1 MLFRRKQPEQFWQK
15 LRVALWP
22 RRNWWRSLQYV
33 GKRVLR
39 LSASP
44 HVVAMGFA
52 AGVFASF
59 TPFIGFHFAICFAI
73 AYLIGGNMV
82 AAALGTWVGNPITFP
97 FIWFYTYKFGNL
109 LLHGNEGALTMRQ
122 VSGRLIHLSFGNLIE
137 LLKPMTL
144 GGFMLGVPVAIIFY
158 FIIRRLVFVYQR
170 SRLAAMARRTEKR
183 VLDKVLHRG
192 ESHGEQS
199 KHSER

>member
-1 MLFRRKQPEQFWQK
+1 MLFRRKHPEQFWQK

-22 RRNWWRSLQYV
+22 RRNWWRSAQYIS
-33 GKRVLR
+33 KRVLR

-59 TPFIGFHFAICFAI
+59 TPFIGFHFVICFAI
-73 AYLIGGNMV
+73 AYIMRGNMI
-82 AAALGTWVGNPITFP
+82 AAALGTWLGNPITFP
-97 FIWFYTYKFGNL
+97 FIWFYTYKLGNL
-109 LLHGNEGALTMRQ
+109 LLHGNEGALTMRE
-122 VSGRLIHLSFGNLIE
+122 VSGQLLHLSFGNLIE

-144 GGFMLGVPVAIIFY
+144 GGFMLGVPMAIISY

-170 SRLAAMARRTEKR
+170 SRLAIIARRTEKR

-192 ESHGEQS
+192 ESHGE
-199 KHSER
+199 

>member
-1 MLFRRKQPEQFWQK
+1 MLFRRKHPEQFWKK

-22 RRNWWRSLQYV
+22 RRNWWRSAQYIS
-33 GKRVLR
+33 KRVLR

-44 HVVAMGFA
+44 HVVAIGFA

-59 TPFIGFHFAICFAI
+59 TPFIGFHFVICFAI
-73 AYLIGGNMV
+73 AYIMRGNMI

-109 LLHGNEGALTMRQ
+109 LLHGHEGALSMRE
-122 VSGRLIHLSFGNLIE
+122 VSGRLLHLSFGNLIE
-137 LLKPMTL
+137 LLKPMSL
-144 GGFMLGVPVAIIFY
+144 GGFMLGVPMAITFY

-170 SRLAAMARRTEKR
+170 SRLAIIARRTEKR

-192 ESHGEQS
+192 ESHGE
-199 KHSER
+199 

>member
-1 MLFRRKQPEQFWQK
+1 MLFRRKHPEQFWQK

-22 RRNWWRSLQYV
+22 RRSWWRSAQYIS
-33 GKRVLR
+33 KRVLR

-59 TPFIGFHFAICFAI
+59 TPFIGFHFVICFAI
-73 AYLIGGNMV
+73 AYIMGGNMI

-109 LLHGNEGALTMRQ
+109 LLHGHEGALSMRE
-122 VSGRLIHLSFGNLIE
+122 VSGQLLHLSFGNLVD

-144 GGFMLGVPVAIIFY
+144 GGFMAGVPMAIISY

-170 SRLAAMARRTEKR
+170 SRLAIIARRTEKR

-192 ESHGEQS
+192 ESHGE
-199 KHSER
+199 

>member
-1 MLFRRKQPEQFWQK
+1 MLFRRKKPEQFWQK

-22 RRNWWRSLQYV
+22 RRNWWRSAQYV
-33 GKRVLR
+33 SKRVLR

-59 TPFIGFHFAICFAI
+59 TPFIGFHFVICFTI
-73 AYLIGGNMV
+73 AYIMGGNMI

-97 FIWFYTYKFGNL
+97 FIWFYTYKFGNV
-109 LLHGNEGALTMRQ
+109 LLHGHEGSLSMVQ
-122 VSGRLIHLSFGNLIE
+122 VSGHLLHLSFSNLVE
-137 LLKPMTL
+137 LLKPMML
-144 GGFMLGVPVAIIFY
+144 GGFMLGVPAAILFY
-158 FIIRRLVFVYQR
+158 FLIRRLVFVYQR
-170 SRLAAMARRTEKR
+170 SRLAIMARRTEKR

-192 ESHGEQS
+192 ESHGE
-199 KHSER
+199 

>member
-1 MLFRRKQPEQFWQK
+1 MLFRRKHPEQFWQK

-22 RRNWWRSLQYV
+22 RRNWWRSAQYIS
-33 GKRVLR
+33 KRVLR

-59 TPFIGFHFAICFAI
+59 TPFIGFHFVICFAI
-73 AYLIGGNMV
+73 AYIMGGNMI

-109 LLHGNEGALTMRQ
+109 LLHGHEGALSMRE
-122 VSGRLIHLSFGNLIE
+122 VSGQLLHLSFGNLVE

-144 GGFMLGVPVAIIFY
+144 GGFMAGVPMAIISY
-158 FIIRRLVFVYQR
+158 FVIRRLVFVYQR
-170 SRLAAMARRTEKR
+170 SRLAIIARRTEKR

-192 ESHGEQS
+192 ESHGE
-199 KHSER
+199 

>member
-1 MLFRRKQPEQFWQK
+1 MLFRRKHPEQFWQK

-22 RRNWWRSLQYV
+22 RRSWWRSAQYIS
-33 GKRVLR
+33 KRVLR

-44 HVVAMGFA
+44 HVVAIGFA

-59 TPFIGFHFAICFAI
+59 TPFIGFHFVICFAI
-73 AYLIGGNMV
+73 AYIMGGNMI

-109 LLHGNEGALTMRQ
+109 LLHGHEGALSMRE
-122 VSGRLIHLSFGNLIE
+122 VSGQLLHLSFGNLVD

-144 GGFMLGVPVAIIFY
+144 GGFMAGVPMAIISY

-170 SRLAAMARRTEKR
+170 SRLAIIARRTEKR

-192 ESHGEQS
+192 ESHGE
-199 KHSER
+199 

>member
-1 MLFRRKQPEQFWQK
+1 MLFRRKHPEQFWQK

-22 RRNWWRSLQYV
+22 RRNWWRSAQYIS
-33 GKRVLR
+33 KRVLR

-59 TPFIGFHFAICFAI
+59 TPFIGFHFVICFAI
-73 AYLIGGNMV
+73 AYLMGGNMI

-109 LLHGNEGALTMRQ
+109 LLHGHEGALSMRE
-122 VSGRLIHLSFGNLIE
+122 VSGQLLHLSFGNLVD

-144 GGFMLGVPVAIIFY
+144 GGFMAGVPMAIISY
-158 FIIRRLVFVYQR
+158 FVIRRLVFVYQR
-170 SRLAAMARRTEKR
+170 SRLAIIARRTEKR

-192 ESHGEQS
+192 ESHGE
-199 KHSER
+199 

>member
-22 RRNWWRSLQYV
+22 RRNWWRSAQYIS
-33 GKRVLR
+33 KRVLR

-44 HVVAMGFA
+44 HVVAIGFA

-59 TPFIGFHFAICFAI
+59 TPFIGFHFVICFAI
-73 AYLIGGNMV
+73 AYIMGGNMI

-97 FIWFYTYKFGNL
+97 FIWFYTYKFGNV
-109 LLHGNEGALTMRQ
+109 LLHGHEGSLSMRE
-122 VSGRLIHLSFGNLIE
+122 VSGHLLHLSFSNLVD

-144 GGFMLGVPVAIIFY
+144 GGFMLGVPVAILFY
-158 FIIRRLVFVYQR
+158 FIVRRLVFVYQR
-170 SRLAAMARRTEKR
+170 SRLAIMARGTEKR

-192 ESHGEQS
+192 ETHGE
-199 KHSER
+199 

>member
-1 MLFRRKQPEQFWQK
+1 M
-15 LRVALWP
+15 WP
-22 RRNWWRSLQYV
+22 RRNWWRSAQYIS
-33 GKRVLR
+33 KRVLR

-59 TPFIGFHFAICFAI
+59 TPFIGFHFVICFAI
-73 AYLIGGNMV
+73 AYIMRGNMI
-82 AAALGTWVGNPITFP
+82 AAALGTWLGNPITFP
-97 FIWFYTYKFGNL
+97 FIWFYTYKLGNL
-109 LLHGNEGALTMRQ
+109 LLHGNEGALTMRE
-122 VSGRLIHLSFGNLIE
+122 VSGQLLHLSFGNLIE

-144 GGFMLGVPVAIIFY
+144 GGFMLGVPMAIISY

-170 SRLAAMARRTEKR
+170 SRLAIIARRTEKR

-192 ESHGEQS
+192 ESHGE
-199 KHSER
+199 

>member
-1 MLFRRKQPEQFWQK
+1 MLFRRKHPEHFWK
-15 LRVALWP
+15 RLRVALWP
-22 RRNWWRSLQYV
+22 RRNWWRSAQYIS
-33 GKRVLR
+33 KRVLR

-59 TPFIGFHFAICFAI
+59 TPFIGFHFVICFAI
-73 AYLIGGNMV
+73 AYLIGGNMI

-109 LLHGNEGALTMRQ
+109 LLHGHEGALSMRE
-122 VSGRLIHLSFGNLIE
+122 VSGRLLHLSFGNLVE

-144 GGFMLGVPVAIIFY
+144 GGFMAGVPVAIISY

-170 SRLAAMARRTEKR
+170 SRLAIIARRTEKR

-192 ESHGEQS
+192 ESHGE
-199 KHSER
+199 

>member
-1 MLFRRKQPEQFWQK
+1 MLFRRKHPEQFWQR

-22 RRNWWRSLQYV
+22 RRNWWRSAQYIS
-33 GKRVLR
+33 KRVLR

-59 TPFIGFHFAICFAI
+59 TPFIGFHFVICFAI
-73 AYLIGGNMV
+73 AYLMGGNMI

-109 LLHGNEGALTMRQ
+109 LLHGHEGALSMRE
-122 VSGRLIHLSFGNLIE
+122 VSGQLLHLSFGNLVE

-144 GGFMLGVPVAIIFY
+144 GGFMAGVPVAVISY

-170 SRLAAMARRTEKR
+170 SRLAIIARRTEKR

-192 ESHGEQS
+192 ESHGE
-199 KHSER
+199 